1 VSRDGA
7 TGRWGG
13 DHGGGRHIAP
23 RPYTKSSLNQDFAA
37 VRELAFGKNEKRHLQ
52 DMRRSGAVEDD
63 AGGGSVEDQS
73 NKMANTVDRNKR
85 LRQTYN
91 PVNVASAR
99 RFDEARA
106 KGARK
111 LEQTEAKSIP
121 STPLGIL
128 LQKRKRGSQ
137 LSH

>member
-1 VSRDGA
+1 
-7 TGRWGG
+7 
-13 DHGGGRHIAP
+13 
-23 RPYTKSSLNQDFAA
+23 
-37 VRELAFGKNEKRHLQ
+37 
-52 DMRRSGAVEDD
+52 MRRSGAVEGD

-85 LRQTYN
+85 LRETYN

-106 KGARK
+106 KGAKK
-111 LEQTEAKSIP
+111 LEQTEAESIP

-128 LQKRKRGSQ
+128 LEKRKPAKP
-137 LSH
+137 LK

>member
-1 VSRDGA
+1 
-7 TGRWGG
+7 
-13 DHGGGRHIAP
+13 
-23 RPYTKSSLNQDFAA
+23 
-37 VRELAFGKNEKRHLQ
+37 
-52 DMRRSGAVEDD
+52 MRRSGAVE
-63 AGGGSVEDQS
+63 GGGSAEDQS

-91 PVNVASAR
+91 PVNVASAW

-106 KGARK
+106 KAARK

-128 LQKRKRGSQ
+128 LQKRKPAKP
-137 LSH
+137 LK